1 MVQFIVVDKAQQQ
14 EHEGAGHVASAVRK
28 QRDVN
33 VAAQLAL
40 SQEPS
45 LQMVQPMS
53 KQVFHAQL
61 SLSGNNSQTYSV
73 VFFLIILNP
82 GSLTMKINHCIA
94 IGLKSPSKNLLDK
107 LNPGMCW
114 FSTSVS

>member
-53 KQVFHAQL
+53 KAGLPCPVKPFWKQL
-61 SLSGNNSQTYSV
+61 TDMPSGS
-73 VFFLIILNP
+73 
-82 GSLTMKINHCIA
+82 
-94 IGLKSPSKNLLDK
+94 
-107 LNPGMCW
+107 
-114 FSTSVS
+114 FS